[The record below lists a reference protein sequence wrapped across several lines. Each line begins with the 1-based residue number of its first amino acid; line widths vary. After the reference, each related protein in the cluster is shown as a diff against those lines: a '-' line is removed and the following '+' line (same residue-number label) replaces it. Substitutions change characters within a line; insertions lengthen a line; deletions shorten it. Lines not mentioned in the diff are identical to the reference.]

1 MQPTYVELGD
11 IKENAITDKTLV
23 LMDEET
29 FNYHENTNMSVMAY
43 TSAAKDISLNCYKQG
58 FIRQNIIQI

>member
-1 MQPTYVELGD
+1 MVALTGLCLELLKQILMLKNMAIQDLCNQLMWSLAD

-29 FNYHENTNMSVMAY
+29 LITMKIP
-43 TSAAKDISLNCYKQG
+43 T
-58 FIRQNIIQI
+58 